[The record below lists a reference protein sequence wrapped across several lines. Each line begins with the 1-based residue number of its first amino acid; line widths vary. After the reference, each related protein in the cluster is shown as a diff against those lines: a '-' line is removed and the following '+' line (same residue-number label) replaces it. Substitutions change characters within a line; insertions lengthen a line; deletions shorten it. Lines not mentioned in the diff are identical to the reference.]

1 MSAEQAVREVT
12 VIRICNSQSSSHN
25 SVVLEPPTE
34 PDPCECESVL
44 LLVVSGSVGGAFP
57 AARNFQHPTE
67 AHE

>member
-1 MSAEQAVREVT
+1 MSAEEAVREVT
-12 VIRICNSQSSSHN
+12 VIRICNSHSSSHN

-34 PDPCECESVL
+34 PDPCESVL